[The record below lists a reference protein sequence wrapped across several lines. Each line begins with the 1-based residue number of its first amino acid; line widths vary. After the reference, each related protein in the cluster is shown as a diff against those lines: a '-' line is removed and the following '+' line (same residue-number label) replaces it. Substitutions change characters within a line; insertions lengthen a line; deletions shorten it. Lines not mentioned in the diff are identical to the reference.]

1 MYIRSKTSSLL
12 LAASLM
18 AMMIGPITVTPHEAC
33 SNAMRHGCA
42 TIDALAS
49 CCCGDSSNTDPSRVP
64 SERANITS
72 VPDAVIP
79 AIVLALPQ
87 AVPTVLRKLP
97 EPMARPPDLSIL
109 FSDLRI

>member
-1 MYIRSKTSSLL
+1 
-12 LAASLM
+12 
-18 AMMIGPITVTPHEAC
+18 
-33 SNAMRHGCA
+33 
-42 TIDALAS
+42 
-49 CCCGDSSNTDPSRVP
+49 VP

-79 AIVLALPQ
+79 AIVLALPP